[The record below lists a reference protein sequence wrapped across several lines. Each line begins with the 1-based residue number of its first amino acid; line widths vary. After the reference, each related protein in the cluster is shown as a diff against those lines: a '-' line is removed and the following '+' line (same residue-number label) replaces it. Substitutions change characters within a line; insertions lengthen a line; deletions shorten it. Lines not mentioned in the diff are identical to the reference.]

1 MKIIYQD
8 LLRLLSDKPS
18 KDLLSSKLF
27 QLGHEHEIHGDI
39 FDMEFTPNRGDCL
52 SIYGLARDLKI
63 FFGSSEPIEIYT
75 DKVETFKVNFENLSP
90 KDCPKISF
98 LELEI
103 EGDVSSY
110 KPYLEN
116 YFTHLGNN
124 KVNFFTDIS
133 NYVSYELGQPT
144 HCYDMKN
151 INNKIIFENIDH
163 EVKFNTLLNK
173 EINLS
178 GINSVFTMK
187 NKVISLAGV
196 IGGASSAC
204 SDNTKKVLIECA
216 FFNPESIIGKSIKYN
231 LKSDAAHKFERGVDI
246 SSHEKVLRRFI
257 NIVQDHANI
266 KNIRFDLSDVQEP
279 IHKSLSFDVN
289 KINNILGIHITKD
302 KYKTYLENLGFRVAK
317 EIQIPAY
324 RHDIKTQNDLAEE
337 IARVIGYDEIKSE
350 PIKLQQNIYNKQ
362 DSISSKFAS
371 YLVDNGFCEVINS
384 SFTSIRD
391 NKTIHIDNPLD
402 SNRGFFRTSLK
413 NSLIDNLIYNE
424 RRQKESIKIFEI
436 SDIYSLHDNEIRK
449 EERIGIIISGIK
461 GYNHIDFS
469 KKLDSKYF
477 NELFKDI
484 NININNLIEIIP
496 RDSLDTK
503 RKNDIY
509 YIEINVSELNNFDI
523 PFMKLTTSREPI
535 NFIRYESISEYPSSS
550 RDLSFSITN
559 LSNVSNLI
567 ETLKRI
573 KHKNIKNSF
582 MFDFYKNEAKQSV
595 KIGYRFVFQSRTHTL
610 NEKEINLKIDE
621 ISKLACSI
629 EGVSIPGM

>member
-8 LLRLLSDKPS
+8 LINHLSEKPS
-18 KDLLSSKLF
+18 KELLSEKLF
-27 QLGHEHEIHGDI
+27 QLGHEHEVYGDI
-39 FDMEFTPNRGDCL
+39 FDMELTPNRGDCL
-52 SIYGLARDLKI
+52 SLLGLARDLNV
-63 FFGSSEPIEIYT
+63 FFGKSEAISIFDGNIDDLEI
-75 DKVETFKVNFENLSP
+75 DFENRSP
-90 KDCPKISF
+90 LDCPKISF
-98 LELEI
+98 LEIEI
-103 EGDVSSY
+103 EEVTNNY
-110 KPYLEN
+110 QPYLEN
-116 YFTHLGNN
+116 YFNGIGNN
-124 KVNFFTDIS
+124 KANLFTDVS
-133 NYVSYELGQPT
+133 NFISYELGQPT
-144 HCYDMKN
+144 HCFDRETLKD
-151 INNKIIFENIDH
+151 KLIFENK
-163 EVKFNTLLNK
+163 ECSSTFQTLLGT
-173 EINLS
+173 EVNLS
-178 GINSVFTMK
+178 EKNCVFTV
-187 NKVISLAGV
+187 NDKVVSLAGV
-196 IGGASSAC
+196 MGGMSTAC
-204 SDNTKKVLIECA
+204 SSETKKVLVECA
-216 FFNPESIIGKSIKYN
+216 YFNPEAIIGKTVKYN
-231 LKSDAAHKFERGVDI
+231 LNSEAAHKFERGVDI

>member
-52 SIYGLARDLKI
+52 SIYGLARDLKF
-63 FFGSSEPIEIYT
+63 FFGSSESIEIYT
-75 DKVETFKVNFENLSP
+75 DKVENFKVNFENLSP

-103 EGDVSSY
+103 EGDVASY
-110 KPYLEN
+110 EPYLEN

-151 INNKIIFENIDH
+151 INNKIIFENIDQ
-163 EVKFNTLLNK
+163 EVKFSTLLNK

-266 KNIRFDLSDVQEP
+266 KNIRFDLSDIQEP

-289 KINNILGIHITKD
+289 IINNILGIHITKD
-302 KYKTYLENLGFRVAK
+302 KYKSYLENLGFRVAK

-350 PIKLQQNIYNKQ
+350 PIKLQQNINNKQ
-362 DSISSKFAS
+362 GSISSKITS

-449 EERIGIIISGIK
+449 EERIGIIISGRR

-477 NELFKDI
+477 NKLFKDI
-484 NININNLIEIIP
+484 NININNLIESIP
-496 RDSLDTK
+496 RDSIDTK
-503 RKNDIY
+503 RKSDIY
-509 YIEINVSELNNFDI
+509 YIEINISELNNSDI
-523 PFMKLTTSREPI
+523 PFMKLTTSHEPI
-535 NFIRYESISEYPSSS
+535 NFIRYENISEYPSSF

-610 NEKEINLKIDE
+610 NEREINLKIDE
-621 ISKLACSI
+621 ISELAFSI